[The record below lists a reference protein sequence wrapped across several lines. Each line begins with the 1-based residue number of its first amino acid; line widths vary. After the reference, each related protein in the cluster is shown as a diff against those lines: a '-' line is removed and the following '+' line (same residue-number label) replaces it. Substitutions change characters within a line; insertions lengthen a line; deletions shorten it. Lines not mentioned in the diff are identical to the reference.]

1 MGEIF
6 GVSQVA
12 WTYWETGKREPNI
25 STLIKICEYFNV
37 SADYLLGLSDIAEAP
52 QHHHHLKVAEPPPLD
67 YMA

>member
-25 STLIKICEYFNV
+25 TTILKICKYFNV
-37 SADYLLGLSDIAEAP
+37 SADYLLGLSSDAP
-52 QHHHHLKVAEPPPLD
+52 EQTTYTLKVAEPPLD